1 MRLPRRRVQVVIAD
15 VAGATA
21 LAVVAAAVGRASL
34 PAALGVRRQ
43 VAAEADLARGLS
55 GRPATGGGAGRGAA
69 TGGGS
74 VGVSD
79 RAAGNSGIGGIS
91 PAPPPTPDVPG
102 PFGRRGGS
110 MTVCALAV
118 AANIKIATAADRSRR
133 PQIPE
138 RENSPRAI
146 APTPKKPGEE
156 ARAATSAPAPSPS
169 DALRAAARIRPW
181 RSARG
186 HPSRAAAL
194 PCRAAGGPSR
204 GRGSA
209 T

>member
-1 MRLPRRRVQVVIAD
+1 MVIAD

-21 LAVVAAAVGRASL
+21 LAVVAATVGRARL
-34 PAALGVRRQ
+34 PAALGVRCQ
-43 VAAEADLARGLS
+43 VAAEADLARRLG
-55 GRPATGGGAGRGAA
+55 GRAGAATGGAAGRGAA
-69 TGGGS
+69 AGGGS
-74 VGVSD
+74 AGVMD

-110 MTVCALAV
+110 MTVCALAG
-118 AANIKIATAADRSRR
+118 AASTKMATAADRSRR
-133 PQIPE
+133 PQILE

-146 APTPKKPGEE
+146 APTPQKPGEE

-186 HPSRAAAL
+186 RPSRAAAL